1 MFIQIPTDMDEVQLR
16 QLQLKQH
23 GEDKTE
29 DEIINQAVLDI
40 FQRFLD
46 QVEDGHYDTA
56 SWQGETLIVTDIDGV
71 QTATV
76 TAQGASFDA
85 DFRESAEKLELHLEQ
100 EAVRASGAR

>member
-23 GEDKTE
+23 GEDRTE
-29 DEIINQAVLDI
+29 DDIINQAVLDI
-40 FQRFLD
+40 FQGFLD

-76 TAQGASFDA
+76 TPQGTTFNA
-85 DFRESAEKLELHLEQ
+85 DFRENADKLELYLEQ

>member
-23 GEDKTE
+23 GEDRTE
-29 DEIINQAVLDI
+29 DDIINQAVLDI
-40 FQRFLD
+40 FQGFLD

-56 SWQGETLIVTDIDGV
+56 SWQDDTLVVTDIDGV

-76 TAQGASFDA
+76 KPQGATFNA
-85 DFRESAEKLELHLEQ
+85 DFRESADKLELYLEQ
-100 EAVRASGAR
+100 EAERASGAR